1 MRIRRQ
7 QFTKYI
13 NKKSINLL
21 IIGFFIGVVIT
32 LIFVVVDKLI
42 LERKKEANNNRT
54 NKEGVIA
61 PYYDKSAF
69 SLPQDLEKS
78 KEAASSTESAKP
90 VVKLP
95 IIMYHY
101 IEYVKD
107 QGDLIRKKLDITPA
121 NFEAQLKSLKEAN
134 YITYFVK
141 DVPKL
146 LVDKNMRSGK
156 DVILTF
162 DDGYEDFYTD
172 ALPILKKYQ
181 MKATIYIV
189 NHFIDKKGYLNKS
202 QIREIIDS
210 GLVEIGSHTLDHAY
224 LKKSP
229 VSFAKKEIFESKKGI
244 EDEFGIT
251 VETFAYPYGAFTKE
265 VTEMVREASFS
276 AAVSVI
282 PGVFQSEDNLFFLFR
297 IRPGM
302 FVGSSTAKILDGLK
316 Q

>member
-1 MRIRRQ
+1 MVN
-7 QFTKYI
+7 KYI
-13 NKKSINLL
+13 NKKGMKFLFL
-21 IIGFFIGVVIT
+21 GFFIGVVLT
-32 LIFVVVDKLI
+32 LIFVLADKII
-42 LERKKEANNNRT
+42 LERNKGTNNGT
-54 NKEGVIA
+54 NTEGVVA

-69 SLPQDLEKS
+69 SLPRDLEKS
-78 KEAASSTESAKP
+78 KEATSSTESAKP

-101 IEYVKD
+101 IEYVQD

-121 NFEAQLKSLKEAN
+121 NLEAQLKSLKEAN

-210 GLVEIGSHTLDHAY
+210 GLVEIGSHTLDHMY

-229 VSFAKKEIFESKKGI
+229 ESFAKKEIFESKKGI

-265 VTEMVREASFS
+265 VTEIVREASFS

-282 PGVFQSEDNLFFLFR
+282 PGVFQSEDNLFYLNR

-302 FVGSSTAKILDGLK
+302 FVGSSTANILDGLK
-316 Q
+316 K